1 MSQEQIE
8 VKTETREDI
17 KGRAIDVET
26 IKRLLKEAT
35 PAEAR
40 YLLVLKEITRRS
52 GCGWVYLYS
61 VKLDVVMGNVETLVL
76 NEYEHNCDEFREV
89 LVIPKTVPAIVA
101 LTYRDQNPE
110 VSDSITFYIF
120 TAEGWKKVTTPIPKE
135 DP

>member
-17 KGRAIDVET
+17 KARAIDVET

-35 PAEAR
+35 PAETK
-40 YLLVLKEITRRS
+40 YLLFIREAKRHP
-52 GCGWVYLYS
+52 GCGWKYLYS
-61 VKLDVVMGNVETLVL
+61 EELSIVMGSVETIVL
-76 NEYEHNCDEFREV
+76 DEYEHNCDEFREV
-89 LVIPKTVPAIVA
+89 LVIPKTIPAIVA
-101 LTYRDQNPE
+101 LTYRDENPE
-110 VSDSITFYIF
+110 IHNTVTFYIF